1 MCLGGARQCWLA
13 PQHGK
18 NGDIASGMKMGCVS
32 LMLLLT
38 VPAAAVVKHQ

>member
-1 MCLGGARQCWLA
+1 MCLSGARQCWIA

-18 NGDIASGMKMGCVS
+18 NGEMASGVDSGCVS
-32 LMLLLT
+32 LILLLT